1 METSNKEELKL
12 HILTRE
18 TKKVLADNIK
28 IANFNGNNIEVKQY
42 LPVQDKI
49 NLVGTAFVSGKK
61 IKDGLEVIDDC
72 SIIVAFRLLLVQAY
86 TNIKYNN
93 NLKNYD
99 LLCETGLYD
108 LVRENIPMEELN
120 NLEEMLHSVVRNGKS
135 ENKQR
140 NSIVFIIKGLV
151 DKMIDFF
158 SDEKGVDK
166 FIKKMDKFIVNAK
179 KVVDG
184 FDPNKMDFV
193 KEFMVVNSGKNIGS
207 GEAGKVKN

>member
-158 SDEKGVDK
+158 SDEKSVDK
-166 FIKKMDKFIVNAK
+166 FIKKMDKAIASAK
-179 KVVDG
+179 KAVDG
-184 FDPNKMDFV
+184 FNPDKMDFV
-193 KEFMVVNSGKNIGS
+193 KEFMAVNSGKHR
-207 GEAGKVKN
+207 